1 VLGLCLK
8 WRLKLKI
15 DPNDLASQDSAHL
28 LGDIVVPRPIAWV
41 STVDENGVFN
51 LAPFSCYGLV
61 SSFPMVVG
69 FSVGSYRDGQKKDTL
84 RNVELTKCF
93 VINVVTETLAA
104 TMNVTAAPYPRE
116 ISEFVKAGITPVK
129 ADIVSAPMVEESP
142 VKMECSVIQIIEFG
156 RTPITNSLILG
167 SVLRV
172 HVADELWNQL
182 TRRVEGLKPIARLG
196 GDGDMYCSTKDTFQM
211 KRPTI

>member
-1 VLGLCLK
+1 
-8 WRLKLKI
+8 LKI

-84 RNVELTKCF
+84 RNIELTKYF
-93 VINVVTETLAA
+93 VINIVTETLAA
-104 TMNVTAAPYPRE
+104 AMNVTAAPYPRE

-172 HVADELWNQL
+172 HVADELWNKL
-182 TRRVEGLKPIARLG
+182 TRRVEGLKPITRLG
-196 GDGDMYCSTKDTFQM
+196 GDGDMYCRTKDTFQM

>member
-84 RNVELTKCF
+84 RNIELTKYF
-93 VINVVTETLAA
+93 VINIVTETLAA
-104 TMNVTAAPYPRE
+104 AMNVTAAPYPRE

-172 HVADELWNQL
+172 HVADELWNKL
-182 TRRVEGLKPIARLG
+182 TRRVEGLKPITRLG
-196 GDGDMYCSTKDTFQM
+196 GDGDMYCRTKDTFQM

>member
-1 VLGLCLK
+1 M
-8 WRLKLKI
+8 KI
-15 DPNDLASQDSAHL
+15 DPNDLALQDSAHL

-61 SSFPMVVG
+61 SSLPMVVG

-84 RNVELTKCF
+84 RNIELTKDF
-93 VINVVTETLAA
+93 VINVVTETLATA
-104 TMNVTAAPYPRE
+104 MNVTATPYPRE
-116 ISEFVKAGITPVK
+116 VSEFVKAGVTPEK
-129 ADIVSAPMVEESP
+129 ADIVNAPLVAESP
-142 VKMECSVIQIIEFG
+142 VKMECNVIQIIEFG
-156 RTPITNSLILG
+156 RAQITNSLILG

-172 HVADELWNQL
+172 HVADDLWNKL
-182 TRRVEGLKPIARLG
+182 TRRVEGLKSIARLG
-196 GDGDMYCSTKDTFQM
+196 GEGDMYCRTEDTFQM

>member
-1 VLGLCLK
+1 M
-8 WRLKLKI
+8 KI

-41 STVDENGVFN
+41 STVDEHGVFN

-61 SSFPMVVG
+61 SAFPMVVG

-84 RNVELTKCF
+84 RNIELTKYF
-93 VINVVTETLAA
+93 VINIVTETLAA
-104 TMNVTAAPYPRE
+104 AMNVTAAPYPRE

-172 HVADELWNQL
+172 HVADELWNKL
-182 TRRVEGLKPIARLG
+182 TRRVEGLKPITRLG
-196 GDGDMYCSTKDTFQM
+196 GDGDMYCRTKDTFQM

>member
-1 VLGLCLK
+1 
-8 WRLKLKI
+8 LKI

-84 RNVELTKCF
+84 RNIELTKYF
-93 VINVVTETLAA
+93 VINIVTETLAA
-104 TMNVTAAPYPRE
+104 AMNVTAAPYPRE

>member
-1 VLGLCLK
+1 
-8 WRLKLKI
+8 
-15 DPNDLASQDSAHL
+15 
-28 LGDIVVPRPIAWV
+28 
-41 STVDENGVFN
+41 
-51 LAPFSCYGLV
+51 
-61 SSFPMVVG
+61 
-69 FSVGSYRDGQKKDTL
+69 
-84 RNVELTKCF
+84 
-93 VINVVTETLAA
+93 
-104 TMNVTAAPYPRE
+104 MNVTAAPYPRE

>member
-1 VLGLCLK
+1 
-8 WRLKLKI
+8 LKI
-15 DPNDLASQDSAHL
+15 DPNDLALQDSAHL

-172 HVADELWNQL
+172 HVADELWNKL
-182 TRRVEGLKPIARLG
+182 TRRVEGLKPITRLG
-196 GDGDMYCSTKDTFQM
+196 GDGDMYCRTKDTFQM